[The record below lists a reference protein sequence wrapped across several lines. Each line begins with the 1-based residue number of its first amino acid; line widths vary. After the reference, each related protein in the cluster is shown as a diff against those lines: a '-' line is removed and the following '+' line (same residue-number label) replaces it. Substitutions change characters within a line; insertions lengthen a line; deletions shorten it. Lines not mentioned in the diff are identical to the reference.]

1 VKRPVG
7 VALLAV
13 ALTASAAPRPVD
25 TARSEL
31 AFSIKQMGVPVTGV
45 FKRFK
50 AAITL
55 DPAHLESAS
64 AQVDVDVGSLST
76 GADEA
81 DDTARDKAW
90 LDAQA
95 FPKATFASTA
105 VKAVAAGK
113 YEAAGRLTLKGKT
126 RDVKVPF
133 TFAAQPDGTGVA
145 AGEFVIHRTDFG
157 IGGGEWNQ
165 GDLVANEATVRF
177 RIALGAPR

>member
-1 VKRPVG
+1 MKRAMG
-7 VALLAV
+7 AALLA
-13 ALTASAAPRPVD
+13 ATLAAGAGERPVD
-25 TARSEL
+25 AAKSEV
-31 AFSIKQMGVPVTGV
+31 AFAIKQMGVPVTGV

-64 AQVDVDVGSLST
+64 AKVDVEVGSLST

-95 FPKATFASTA
+95 FPKASFASTA
-105 VKAVAAGK
+105 IKTVAPGK

-126 RDVKVPF
+126 HDVKVPF
-133 TFAAQPDGTGVA
+133 TLAAQPDGSAVA
-145 AGEFVIHRTDFG
+145 AGELVIHRTDFG

-165 GDLVANEATVRF
+165 GDLVANDATVRF
-177 RIALGAPR
+177 RITLGAPR